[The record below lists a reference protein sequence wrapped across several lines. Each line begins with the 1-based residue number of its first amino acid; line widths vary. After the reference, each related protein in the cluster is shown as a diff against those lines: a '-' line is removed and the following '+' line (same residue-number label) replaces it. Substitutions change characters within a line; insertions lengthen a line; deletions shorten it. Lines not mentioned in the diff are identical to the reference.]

1 MTGFYC
7 ETDGLTN
14 VTNPCQAGSYCPTG
28 SHNPTPHTCDFGFHC
43 PTGSPQP
50 QPCIA
55 GYYTNATGQSVCQKC
70 PIGMYC
76 LPLTWRQGI
85 PQNESV
91 TYKPCPRGFYCPEQT
106 GSNYIP
112 CPAGT
117 YSNET
122 GLYDVMQCKS
132 CDPGQ
137 YCSGDLRTKTDGPCA
152 AGYYCKIGK
161 SLSNC
166 YFYPNRY
173 SNYIEEDVFVD
184 TVKVSGKNVFRQE

>member
-1 MTGFYC
+1 MSKWLDITFRHFFWSKADDRFRPQPASRWPKDVYKR
-7 ETDGLTN
+7 
-14 VTNPCQAGSYCPTG
+14 QGSYCPTG
-28 SHNPTPHTCDFGFHC
+28 SHNPTSHTCDFGFHC

-122 GLYDVMQCKS
+122 GLYDVIQCKS

-137 YCSGDLRTKTDGPCA
+137 YCSGDLRTKTDGPCHT
-152 AGYYCKIGK
+152 
-161 SLSNC
+161 LVVERNTMML
-166 YFYPNRY
+166 YP
-173 SNYIEEDVFVD
+173 
-184 TVKVSGKNVFRQE
+184 GW